1 MRRPGLETRLR
12 PAMVRVRS
20 EAYLSWIS
28 STLPGPVPDWATSN
42 PAMYPSRWRMTASD
56 SLSFELG
63 ILTLSCIAVLALRM
77 RVSMSAT
84 GSVIVMSAFLP
95 SPARLGDAGDL
106 PRVHHDAQADAT
118 EAELAQHGSG
128 PAAPPA
134 PRVRADLELGRPL
147 LLLDQ
152 CLLGHGARRSPA

>member
-1 MRRPGLETRLR
+1 MRRPGRDTRLR

-56 SLSFELG
+56 SLSLELG
-63 ILTLSCIAVLALRM
+63 ILTLSCMAVLALRI
-77 RVSMSAT
+77 RVSMSAM
-84 GSVIVMSAFLP
+84 GSVIVIGASLP

-118 EAELAQHGSG
+118 EPELAQHGPRTAASPASG
-128 PAAPPA
+128 IRPN
-134 PRVRADLELGRPL
+134 LELGRPL
-147 LLLDQ
+147 L
-152 CLLGHGARRSPA
+152 